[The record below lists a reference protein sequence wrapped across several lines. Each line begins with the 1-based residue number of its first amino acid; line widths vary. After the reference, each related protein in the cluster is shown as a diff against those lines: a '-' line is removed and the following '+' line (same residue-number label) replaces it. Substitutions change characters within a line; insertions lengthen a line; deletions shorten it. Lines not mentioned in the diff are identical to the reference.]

1 MIIKKSFKQFA
12 EDQQIKSAMNTLQTG
27 YKKHHGL
34 DTGAPGARRVQGSG
48 GPLGSYVIKTQSQ
61 INKSNNKKLPLGL
74 QMTDDGQSVNFG
86 KKAGDIVR
94 DVGTQAQ
101 DPKYSNALQKKGKEF
116 GYNNLTGKKFQKI
129 ANTEADNLQTSINR
143 NIKGTEANRLGN
155 EADTIN
161 QNTKKYKK

>member
-1 MIIKKSFKQFA
+1 MIIKKSFKQFT
-12 EDQQIKSAMNTLQTG
+12 EDQQIKSAMNALQTG

-94 DVGTQAQ
+94 DVGTEAQ
-101 DPKYSNALQKKGKEF
+101 DSKYSNALQKKGKEF